1 MWAYHGYE
9 AYEFVFVLLPLGVK
23 WIKVIITVFF
33 QCMQLKILAVDL
45 EMTACSQSRTVKSF
59 AKRQANNFLG
69 VFLYTS

>member
-45 EMTACSQSRTVKSF
+45 EMTTCSQSRT
-59 AKRQANNFLG
+59 
-69 VFLYTS
+69 